1 MDLPTIK
8 NSLADAGCE
17 EALANE
23 IICLYRG
30 GQNEDALRKMKLAR
44 CRAVSI
50 LHECSRKVDL
60 LDNLIRKAE
69 KEQSIS
75 K

>member
-23 IICLYRG
+23 NICLYRG
-30 GQNEDALRKMKLAR
+30 GQNEDALRKMKLVR
-44 CRAVSI
+44 CRALGN

-69 KEQSIS
+69 KEQSNR